1 MQQQQKNNSSFFL
14 SLRAP
19 TKLQRKYS
27 HAPNL
32 EMASR
37 ITKYNALIVRP
48 GSGARLP
55 PLPTLRDIIKIYKL
69 RALKQLSQNFLMDE
83 RLTGRIVRMCGTIT
97 DQHVLEVGPGPGSI
111 TRSILRRGPKQLAV
125 VEKDHRFIPTM
136 ELLATSV
143 RPAVQMDIY
152 RDDILRFPIENA
164 FPESVRC
171 DWMGH
176 RPPVHIIG
184 NLPFAISTRLLI
196 NWLKDIS
203 LKRGAWSYGRT
214 AMVLTFQKEVGE
226 RIIAPILTEKR
237 CRLSVMSQIW
247 TKPELRFLIPGKAFV
262 PKPDV
267 DVAVVRFE
275 PLCEPLTTLPF
286 DLVEKIM
293 RYLFSMRQKK
303 ISFAV
308 KNLYPLELRDTLTD
322 RTLKSAGISE
332 TAKCYELSNEE
343 CLRIAA
349 AYSEII
355 KEYPLVENYNYRAR
369 RTKGFNVGHLEQDD
383 IFNDSQAMCANESND
398 NGAELSSTYDDYLK
412 Y

>member
-1 MQQQQKNNSSFFL
+1 
-14 SLRAP
+14 
-19 TKLQRKYS
+19 
-27 HAPNL
+27 
-32 EMASR
+32 MASR
-37 ITKYNALIVRP
+37 FARYNALIVKP

-55 PLPTLRDIIKIYKL
+55 PMPTLRDIIKIYKL

-83 RLTGRIVRMCGTIT
+83 RLTARIVRMCGEVA

-125 VEKDHRFIPTM
+125 VEKDRRFIPTM
-136 ELLATSV
+136 ELLANAVQPS
-143 RPAVQMDIY
+143 VQMDIY
-152 RDDILRFPIENA
+152 RDDILKFQIENA
-164 FPESVRC
+164 FPESIRHNWN
-171 DWMGH
+171 DN

-203 LKRGAWSYGRT
+203 LQRGAWIYGRT

-226 RIIAPILTEKR
+226 RIVAPILDDQR

-247 TKPELRFLIPGKAFV
+247 TKPELRFIIPGTAFV

-267 DVAVVRFE
+267 DVAVVRLE
-275 PLCEPLTTLPF
+275 PLKQPLTTLPF

-303 ISFAV
+303 IRFAI
-308 KNLYPLELRDTLTD
+308 KNLYPPDLCEQLTN
-322 RTLKSAGISE
+322 RTFE
-332 TAKCYELSNEE
+332 TAAVSPLAKCFEISNEE
-343 CLRIAA
+343 CLRLAN
-349 AYSEII
+349 AYNDII
-355 KEYPLVENYNYRAR
+355 TEYPNVANYNYRASR
-369 RTKGFNVGHLEQDD
+369 KKYFDVHTLQQSD
-383 IFNDSQAMCANESND
+383 IFDDLNVDPISSDSEYNDY
-398 NGAELSSTYDDYLK
+398 TK

>member
-1 MQQQQKNNSSFFL
+1 
-14 SLRAP
+14 
-19 TKLQRKYS
+19 
-27 HAPNL
+27 
-32 EMASR
+32 MASKIFR
-37 ITKYNALIVRP
+37 YNTLIVRP

-55 PLPTLRDIIKIYKL
+55 PLPTLRDVIKIYKL
-69 RALKQLSQNFLMDE
+69 RAMKELSQNFLMDE
-83 RLTGRIVRMCGTIT
+83 RLTGRIVRMCGNIT

-125 VEKDHRFIPTM
+125 VEKDRRFVPTM
-136 ELLATSV
+136 QLLADSV
-143 RPAVQMDIY
+143 RPAIRMDVH
-152 RDDILRFPIENA
+152 RDDILRFPIESA
-164 FPESVRC
+164 FPASVRC
-171 DWMGH
+171 DWSGH
-176 RPPVHIIG
+176 RPPVHIVG

-226 RIIAPILTEKR
+226 RIIAPILDDQR

-247 TKPELRFLIPGKAFV
+247 TKPQLRFIIPGKAFV

-275 PLCEPLTTLPF
+275 PLREPLTTLPF

-303 ISFAV
+303 ITFAI
-308 KNLYPLELRDTLTD
+308 KNLYPLEMRDALAE
-322 RTLKSAGISE
+322 RTIKSAGLSAS
-332 TAKCYELSNEE
+332 AKCFELSNEE
-343 CLRIAA
+343 CLSVAN
-349 AYSEII
+349 AYNEII
-355 KEYPLVENYNYRAR
+355 KEHPHIDNYDFRAPR
-369 RTKGFNVGHLEQDD
+369 PKGFDVRQLEQND
-383 IFNDSQAMCANESND
+383 IFAENEENSAHKSLTTNH
-398 NGAELSSTYDDYLK
+398 AELSSTYDDYLK